1 MCADYTESVRFYLV
15 FGIRGTGMQMELFD
29 GVQLAE
35 AVKGDTT
42 TALFV
47 MLEQLPLGTIVSL
60 IATILIMIF
69 FITSADSATFV
80 LGMLTS
86 DGKLNPSARVKL
98 TWGIL
103 QSSIAVVLLIS
114 GGLGGLQTASIVAA
128 LPFAIVLIGMCFSL
142 LKALK
147 EEDKERRQREKRQR
161 QQLKQLLEEQEAIQA
176 NADSI

>member
-1 MCADYTESVRFYLV
+1 MEPQEAFYAFLRLFSFSLCTYITLPVEVLDKGIKILSNTSLV
-15 FGIRGTGMQMELFD
+15 IAILFD
-29 GVQLAE
+29 AVQLAE

-47 MLEQLPLGTIVSL
+47 MLEQLPLGTIVSF

-80 LGMLTS
+80 LDMLTS

-98 TWGIL
+98 AWGIL

-128 LPFAIVLIGMCFSL
+128 PPFAIVLIGMCFSL
-142 LKALK
+142 L
-147 EEDKERRQREKRQR
+147 
-161 QQLKQLLEEQEAIQA
+161 
-176 NADSI
+176 